1 MPGGQLESGSQCT
14 HSGSQR
20 TQNIPGWQRHW
31 VFCLLVQ
38 GAVSS
43 KPSTDGGAGVLSRG
57 AALWEVPALPGHITT
72 HSGHRGGTAGRWRD
86 GSSARCRNFQG
97 TWHKLCLG
105 CGYIRMRRACLES
118 GGGQECPGTELP
130 PSPLLLL
137 RDLGLPHLGPTHK
150 GWPVSL
156 SLTSDFPGRWCPT
169 CL

>member
-118 GGGQECPGTELP
+118 GGGRSVQ
-130 PSPLLLL
+130 
-137 RDLGLPHLGPTHK
+137 GLSFRPHRCSCCVT
-150 GWPVSL
+150 WA
-156 SLTSDFPGRWCPT
+156 CPT
-169 CL
+169 WGPHTKDGQCLCL